1 MCAHVFLIREIFVGK
16 SGKFGQIGEI
26 RGNSAKSG
34 KFGEIRP
41 NRANR
46 PNLDNFGVPAGIS
59 GKTEGKSPISVVSGK
74 FRRIRA
80 KTGNLVGR
88 RGFVREIRINR
99 PNSALGGSAGISA
112 ETEGVSRP
120 GGPGRVERIFHP
132 TWCFTWFSPVRGA
145 ETQARPDQVEMETVL
160 SPFLRGSLPD
170 SAREAQV
177 RSTSLSEFLSE
188 SLSSGRFDLQ
198 DFLLKVSVAI

>member
-1 MCAHVFLIREIFVGK
+1 M
-16 SGKFGQIGEI
+16 
-26 RGNSAKSG
+26 
-34 KFGEIRP
+34 
-41 NRANR
+41 
-46 PNLDNFGVPAGIS
+46 
-59 GKTEGKSPISVVSGK
+59 
-74 FRRIRA
+74 
-80 KTGNLVGR
+80 GR

-188 SLSSGRFDLQ
+188 SLSSGLLRRAAREAQVWAGPESILLYGQPGRFDLQ